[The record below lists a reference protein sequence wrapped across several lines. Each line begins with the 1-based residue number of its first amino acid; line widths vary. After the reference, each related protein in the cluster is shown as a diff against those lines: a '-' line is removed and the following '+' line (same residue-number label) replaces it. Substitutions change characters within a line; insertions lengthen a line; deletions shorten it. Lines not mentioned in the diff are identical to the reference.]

1 MTSFSDPCSL
11 KMCYFIVT
19 LLFLNRYCVDVTL
32 QCKCLFSFLSLD
44 LYLHRTPGFILDGSF
59 GLRRESEI
67 DEVNAEGF
75 QSLCDVKTGQRT
87 RENDCFVH
95 S

>member
-1 MTSFSDPCSL
+1 M
-11 KMCYFIVT
+11 T

-32 QCKCLFSFLSLD
+32 QCKCLFSLV
-44 LYLHRTPGFILDGSF
+44 LYLHRTPDFILDGSF